1 MFGHGE
7 IPSTVCQTN
16 SIYLFLYGSP
26 IVCNNRNDTK
36 SIQLFDELF
45 FSLSLKVSKL
55 EYASAKE
62 LYNAMAAFKSKL
74 EEHVDSATTSSHSL
88 QLLSTEDIPV
98 LTRPAKHN
106 EVVAGRVRLDKAT
119 GTCPVTHVK
128 LKFVSLEEHQR
139 NELHSDLLVLAKERH
154 AKSPEYKST
163 ESIERAANEL
173 GKFSN
178 WLR

>member
-1 MFGHGE
+1 M
-7 IPSTVCQTN
+7 
-16 SIYLFLYGSP
+16 
-26 IVCNNRNDTK
+26 CNNRNDTK
-36 SIQLFDELF
+36 SIQLFDELL

-62 LYNAMAAFKSKL
+62 LYNAVAAFKSEL

-88 QLLSTEDIPV
+88 DRSTENIPM

-119 GTCPVTHVK
+119 GTCPVAHVK
-128 LKFVSLEEHQR
+128 QKFVSLEEHQR
-139 NELHSDLLVLAKERH
+139 NELHGDLLDLAKELH
-154 AKSPEYKST
+154 AKSPGYKST
-163 ESIERAANEL
+163 ESLERAANEL

>member
-1 MFGHGE
+1 
-7 IPSTVCQTN
+7 
-16 SIYLFLYGSP
+16 
-26 IVCNNRNDTK
+26 
-36 SIQLFDELF
+36 
-45 FSLSLKVSKL
+45 
-55 EYASAKE
+55 
-62 LYNAMAAFKSKL
+62 MATFKSKL

-139 NELHSDLLVLAKERH
+139 NELHSDLLDLAKELH